1 MLKNIKEEFK
11 RFREVLNHYKEN
23 KELRMN
29 FIRFILVMI
38 LKFTLWGSMM
48 YLGYVIIQTL
58 NTKAIL
64 AFILLLMIWLFNQK
78 IHKKL
83 AIFMDA
89 ECSEKDY
96 LIYERAKLEKKIEIL
111 NKQIYKL
118 EEEKCKI

>member
-29 FIRFILVMI
+29 FIRFILVII

-48 YLGYVIIQTL
+48 YLGYLIIHTF
-58 NTKAIL
+58 NTKTNIN
-64 AFILLLMIWLFNQK
+64 FILLIMIWLFNQK
-78 IHKKL
+78 IHKRL
-83 AIFMDA
+83 FIFMDA

-111 NKQIYKL
+111 SKQID
-118 EEEKCKI
+118 EK